1 MPSDLLD
8 RLRRILVFADK
19 VANEISDEET
29 EILQKTISQMFKVME
44 SVAKCSCDYVKR
56 GHFGEH
62 CRPFLNFATLII
74 AERTSSGLA
83 HPHRIE
89 EMSNELTKVIEDF
102 DRAMDVE
109 TLRLAK
115 ESSKRRP
122 QSDGSVFSIASYRIS
137 PATYGT
143 SPARPLA

>member
-1 MPSDLLD
+1 MYDQMPSDLLD
-8 RLRRILVFADK
+8 RLRRILFFADK

-56 GHFGEH
+56 GRFGE
-62 CRPFLNFATLII
+62 PSAFLNFAMLII

-89 EMSNELTKVIEDF
+89 EMSKELTKVIEDF

-115 ESSKRRP
+115 ESSKR
-122 QSDGSVFSIASYRIS
+122 
-137 PATYGT
+137 
-143 SPARPLA
+143 